1 LPGNA
6 DVETIASVRK
16 PASGSWGAEE
26 PTSAAVATNGIYNGY
41 ANPQIGTDDNGA
53 ALVAWDYFDATS
65 RYVQVNYSA
74 AGSGWSASAAQI
86 LNVDPTQMAL
96 NINLHMRRDGTAW
109 AVWSE
114 RTFKDVHYVSF
125 DLWAI
130 FAARFT
136 PGIGWSA
143 AEKVAIDLPPG
154 IFISKIA
161 TSSAGNPMV
170 MYEHQSG
177 GNSVVYATTRNP
189 AGVWSPA
196 VTVVNVG
203 NNNGFPPEPDFAM
216 DGAGNAIAIWLQYDG
231 VRYAVVSRR
240 YTPGGGWESPI
251 QLTLPSNDNGHAP
264 RIAMDTQGNAFALWH
279 EFDGSSFAIWAARYD
294 RTQAWV
300 TLQVI
305 SSPAAFADDSTLPQI
320 EFDASGNA
328 VAVWT
333 KIANNANVVRANS
346 YKAGAGWVGDET
358 ISTGNGP
365 ARLARVAVSPS
376 GSAVAT
382 WAEQDTGS
390 ITPNVFRYWSVIYT
404 P

>member
-1 LPGNA
+1 
-6 DVETIASVRK
+6 
-16 PASGSWGAEE
+16 
-26 PTSAAVATNGIYNGY
+26 
-41 ANPQIGTDDNGA
+41 
-53 ALVAWDYFDATS
+53 
-65 RYVQVNYSA
+65 
-74 AGSGWSASAAQI
+74 
-86 LNVDPTQMAL
+86 
-96 NINLHMRRDGTAW
+96 
-109 AVWSE
+109 
-114 RTFKDVHYVSF
+114 
-125 DLWAI
+125 
-130 FAARFT
+130 
-136 PGIGWSA
+136 
-143 AEKVAIDLPPG
+143 
-154 IFISKIA
+154 
-161 TSSAGNPMV
+161 
-170 MYEHQSG
+170 
-177 GNSVVYATTRNP
+177 
-189 AGVWSPA
+189 
-196 VTVVNVG
+196 
-203 NNNGFPPEPDFAM
+203 
-216 DGAGNAIAIWLQYDG
+216 
-231 VRYAVVSRR
+231 
-240 YTPGGGWESPI
+240 
-251 QLTLPSNDNGHAP
+251 
-264 RIAMDTQGNAFALWH
+264 MDTQGNAFALWH